1 MARITPRPKATRHQ
15 TLSTLQT
22 ACPCCAH
29 RMWFAYED
37 HRKVT
42 TLAEVIQV
50 TLQVRRCVNPSCERY
65 HVAYR
70 PEAEGG
76 LALPHHEFGLEVIAW
91 IGERRYREH
100 RSVPEIH
107 RQLQAQGVAIAERT
121 VEHLLARYDELVSIA
136 VADQPRRQE
145 IFTAQGRLIVA
156 IDGLQP
162 DKGQEVL
169 WVIRDVLSGEVLL
182 ARSLLSARQVDL
194 AGLLRDALDGV
205 AVPVVGVISDG
216 QQTIRQAVAAVLPGV
231 AHQLCQF
238 HYLREAAK
246 PIWEADRHAKKTL
259 AKRVRGVRPL
269 EREAEQQETA
279 AGTVVRSYGAAVRSA
294 LTEVDRPPLDL
305 GGLRLRRRL
314 AAVVASLERVAKKGG
329 LLNRCRN

>member
-1 MARITPRPKATRHQ
+1 
-15 TLSTLQT
+15 
-22 ACPCCAH
+22 
-29 RMWFAYED
+29 MWFAYED
-37 HRKVT
+37 QRKVT
-42 TLAEVIQV
+42 TLAEVISL
-50 TLQVRRCVNPSCERY
+50 TLQVRRCVNPACERY

-76 LALPHHEFGLEVIAW
+76 LALPHHEFGLDVIAW

-107 RQLQAQGVAIAERT
+107 RQLQEQGVAIAERT

-136 VADQPRRQE
+136 VADQTRRQG
-145 IFTAQGRLIVA
+145 IFEAQGRLIVA

-169 WVIRDVLSGEVLL
+169 WVIREVLSGEVLL

-194 AGLLRDALDGV
+194 EGLLREALHGV
-205 AVPVVGVISDG
+205 EVPVVGVISDG
-216 QQTIRQAVAAVLPGV
+216 QQTIRQAVATVLPGV

-259 AKRVRGVRPL
+259 TKQVRGVRPL
-269 EREAEQQETA
+269 ERQAEQQETA
-279 AGTVVRSYGAAVRSA
+279 AGTVVRGYGAAVRSA

-329 LLNRCRN
+329 LANRCRN